1 MKCPKCGKFSKE
13 LHVTENDGS
22 VIVYSD
28 CAYCGKIL
36 RDEEQA
42 KMSSGTQNHTKYLLV
57 VFLFLVVLLSG
68 LSWVLYNQLSERQI
82 LTSDLEYRFT
92 ELSDN
97 YLVLVNTTTSV
108 KDYYEELQ
116 EMYSTLK
123 NEYENL
129 NDRYVTVSNE
139 KSNIERELY
148 EILNFQKSIF
158 FEDNK
163 TIYLPAMDNITLTYD
178 TIYAGY
184 ITVNYTSSGE
194 IVFWFGSSVTDDKYY
209 ARYPAFP
216 NTTKQG
222 SIKIPVCSIAYVYI
236 INPNNELGVTI
247 NLDIKY
253 FY

>member
-1 MKCPKCGKFSKE
+1 MNEIK
-13 LHVTENDGS
+13 
-22 VIVYSD
+22 
-28 CAYCGKIL
+28 
-36 RDEEQA
+36 A
-42 KMSSGTQNHTKYLLV
+42 KMKTVIKNYTEYILV
-57 VFLFLVVLLSG
+57 VLLFLVVLLSG
-68 LSWVLYNQLSERQI
+68 FSWFLYDQLSERQV
-82 LTSDLEYRFT
+82 LTSDLEYRFS

-97 YLVLVNTTTSV
+97 YLVLANTTTIV
-108 KDYYEELQ
+108 KGYYEELR
-116 EMYSTLK
+116 EMYSTLG

-129 NDRYVTVSNE
+129 NDRYVIVSNE
-139 KSNIERELY
+139 KSNIEKELN
-148 EILNFQKSIF
+148 EIFNFQKIII

-163 TIYLPAMDNITLTYD
+163 TIDLSAMDNITLTYD
-178 TIYAGY
+178 AIYAGY

-222 SIKIPVCSIAYVYI
+222 SIKIPVCSTTYVYI
-236 INPNNELGVTI
+236 INPNYELEVTV

>member
-1 MKCPKCGKFSKE
+1 MNEK
-13 LHVTENDGS
+13 
-22 VIVYSD
+22 
-28 CAYCGKIL
+28 
-36 RDEEQA
+36 QA
-42 KMSSGTQNHTKYLLV
+42 KMSSVTQNDTKYILV

-68 LSWVLYNQLSERQI
+68 LSWFLYDQVSERQV
-82 LTSDLEYRFT
+82 LTSDLEYRFS

-97 YLVLVNTTTSV
+97 YLVLANTTTIV
-108 KDYYEELQ
+108 KGYYEELR
-116 EMYSTLK
+116 EMYSTLG

-129 NDRYVTVSNE
+129 NDRYVIVSNE
-139 KSNIERELY
+139 KSNIEKELN
-148 EILNFQKSIF
+148 EIFNFQKIII

-163 TIYLPAMDNITLTYD
+163 TIDLSAMDNITLTYD
-178 TIYAGY
+178 AIYAGY

-222 SIKIPVCSIAYVYI
+222 SIKIPVCSTTYVYI
-236 INPNNELGVTI
+236 INPNYELEVTI

>member
-1 MKCPKCGKFSKE
+1 MNEK
-13 LHVTENDGS
+13 
-22 VIVYSD
+22 
-28 CAYCGKIL
+28 
-36 RDEEQA
+36 QA
-42 KMSSGTQNHTKYLLV
+42 KMSSVTQNDTKYILV

-68 LSWVLYNQLSERQI
+68 LSWFLYDQLSERQV

-97 YLVLVNTTTSV
+97 YLVLANTTTIV
-108 KDYYEELQ
+108 KGYYEELR
-116 EMYSTLK
+116 EMYSTLG

-129 NDRYVTVSNE
+129 NDRYVIVSNE
-139 KSNIERELY
+139 KSNIEKELN
-148 EILNFQKSIF
+148 EIFNFQKIII

-163 TIYLPAMDNITLTYD
+163 TIDLPAMDNITLTYD
-178 TIYAGY
+178 AIYAGY

-222 SIKIPVCSIAYVYI
+222 SIKIPVCSTTYVYI
-236 INPNNELGVTI
+236 INPNYELEVNI

>member
-1 MKCPKCGKFSKE
+1 MNEK
-13 LHVTENDGS
+13 
-22 VIVYSD
+22 
-28 CAYCGKIL
+28 
-36 RDEEQA
+36 QA
-42 KMSSGTQNHTKYLLV
+42 KMSSVTQNDTKYILV

-68 LSWVLYNQLSERQI
+68 LSWFLYDQLSERQV
-82 LTSDLEYRFT
+82 LTSDLEYRFS

-97 YLVLVNTTTSV
+97 YLVLANTTTIV
-108 KDYYEELQ
+108 KGYYEELR
-116 EMYSTLK
+116 EMYSTLG

-129 NDRYVTVSNE
+129 NDRYVIVSNE
-139 KSNIERELY
+139 KSNIEKELN
-148 EILNFQKSIF
+148 EIFNFQKIII

-163 TIYLPAMDNITLTYD
+163 TIDLSAMDNITLTYD
-178 TIYAGY
+178 AIYAGY

-222 SIKIPVCSIAYVYI
+222 SIKIPVCSTTYVYI
-236 INPNNELGVTI
+236 INPNYELEVTI

>member
-1 MKCPKCGKFSKE
+1 MNEK
-13 LHVTENDGS
+13 
-22 VIVYSD
+22 
-28 CAYCGKIL
+28 
-36 RDEEQA
+36 QA
-42 KMSSGTQNHTKYLLV
+42 KMSSVTQKDTKYILV

-68 LSWVLYNQLSERQI
+68 LSWFLYDQVSERQV
-82 LTSDLEYRFT
+82 LTSDLEYRFS

-97 YLVLVNTTTSV
+97 YLVLANTTTIV
-108 KDYYEELQ
+108 KGYYEELR
-116 EMYSTLK
+116 EMYSTLG

-129 NDRYVTVSNE
+129 NDRYVIVSNE
-139 KSNIERELY
+139 KSNIEKELN
-148 EILNFQKSIF
+148 EIFNFQKIII

-163 TIYLPAMDNITLTYD
+163 TIDLSAMDNITLTYD
-178 TIYAGY
+178 AIYAGY

-194 IVFWFGSSVTDDKYY
+194 IVFWFGSSVTEDKYY

-222 SIKIPVCSIAYVYI
+222 SIKIPVCSTTYVYI
-236 INPNNELGVTI
+236 INPNYELEVTI